1 MVYLNVLTKVN
12 ERLCMRVKGHGTI
25 KKSKAYGTIGTLL
38 LSGVAL
44 ATLSVG
50 TTSVDANEV
59 VEANQIEQVPTDDSQ
74 QPDPMVTDDDNS
86 TFAKPSNISS
96 EEDVSNVQS
105 SNGLEV
111 TETEEHQNLV
121 DEPNQSD
128 EQDGANTENVDKND
142 TIETD
147 IPLDTPKEDDADG
160 EYSQEGQED
169 SSQEEDS
176 INENVNQKIEDSSH
190 QEQVDAVEASDTD
203 SSGATGS
210 ATQEVTSVT
219 LGSNGFQIQYNG
231 PVSAGT
237 QIMFAVWSQVNGQ
250 DDLIW
255 YTADSNGKVVAKY
268 TGSYGTYYVHTYQN
282 VNGKMIGLNGT
293 SIDIPKPSVT
303 VSVHQQTE
311 TTYQVSVDN
320 VPAYITS
327 IVLPTWTEANGQD
340 DIIWYQTTKNGVTS
354 YTATISVAK
363 HSLESG
369 KYNVHVYGTS
379 AVTNTLIGLA
389 GTTFTN
395 DYQFG
400 DVTVDATLGQNGIV
414 LTMPSDVAQGLTVQH
429 AVWSTANGQ
438 DDLIWYRANASGQTV
453 ANYTGDYGTYLIHT
467 YAVINGQM
475 VCINATSIEVPKP
488 QVNATITKE
497 SATTYKVTITG
508 VPIYIDSIRV
518 PTWTEANGQDD
529 IQWYTATKA
538 SDGSYYVIFSEATH
552 NLESGKYNVH
562 IYGHSNVTNS
572 LVGLLGTSVTAD
584 YQFGDVTVNATLGQN
599 GIVLTMPSDVAQGL
613 TVQHAVWSTANGQD
627 DLIWYRA
634 NASGQTVA
642 NYTGDY
648 GTYLIHTYAV
658 INGQMVCI
666 SATSIE
672 VPKPNVTV
680 TVEKVSDTSAKVTV
694 TNVPIYVT
702 SISLPVWTEASGQ
715 DDIKWYSATK
725 QADGSYSYTFYAKDH
740 GFESGHYN
748 VHVYGH
754 SNVTNSFVGLS
765 GSNGIDLI
773 FNQSLTKPTVTVQN
787 HNSAQGTLQVV
798 ISETETSKNIGSVQV
813 AAWSDAEQKNIYWYG
828 SSQVINGQVV
838 ITVDEKY
845 HHNIVGNYTVH
856 VYVKTTDGDIIGYDL
871 GTYQFDNQEVTANVV
886 MTYKGTGVY
895 DVSVSGVY
903 SNGAVKYAVWSDVG
917 GQDDIRWYDASTMG
931 NMASSLFNASQHH
944 GTGTYHIH
952 VYQSDNG
959 QMFFL
964 TSTDFN
970 VKQTNYDAPYFNQR
984 DPRWGSVTYGGYTMA
999 STGCAP
1005 TALAMVF
1012 SALTGSTV
1020 LPTDVAGYL
1029 YHNTVEFNRGGEGTT
1044 GRGVIM
1050 ATNQWQFSATVLSAH
1065 SLLEDTLREGHY
1077 VVAAVQQNKFS
1088 PWGWGTSHEIV
1099 LKGYSNGMTY
1109 VMDPYNSA
1117 NNGWYPIS
1125 ALWNEQSTQYGD
1137 IAGLGSPFVK
1147 VTDI

>member
-1 MVYLNVLTKVN
+1 M
-12 ERLCMRVKGHGTI
+12 ERKGHGTI

-50 TTSVDANEV
+50 TTSVSADETV
-59 VEANQIEQVPTDDSQ
+59 VETHQVDQLTTDNLQHLDQ
-74 QPDPMVTDDDNS
+74 TVIDDNES
-86 TFAKPSNISS
+86 TSAELPTPSP
-96 EEDVSNVQS
+96 EEELSNSNGQS
-105 SNGLEV
+105 SNASEGS
-111 TETEEHQNLV
+111 ETEEHQHL
-121 DEPNQSD
+121 
-128 EQDGANTENVDKND
+128 TEESKQPDDLGEADTESVEKND
-142 TIETD
+142 TVETD
-147 IPLDTPKEDDADG
+147 IPLDTPKTDDLDSNMKTEEEGNSSQKEDSVDENG
-160 EYSQEGQED
+160 NQEVED
-169 SSQEEDS
+169 SS
-176 INENVNQKIEDSSH
+176 NQN
-190 QEQVDAVEASDTD
+190 QVDTTETPDKD
-203 SSGATGS
+203 SAGATGS

-219 LGSNGFQIQYNG
+219 LGSNGFQIQYNQAI
-231 PVSAGT
+231 SAGSK
-237 QIMFAVWSQVNGQ
+237 IMFAVWSQVNGQ

-255 YTADSNGKVVAKY
+255 YTADSTGKVVAKY

-293 SIDIPKPSVT
+293 SIDIPKPSAT
-303 VSVHQQTE
+303 VSVKQQTE
-311 TTYQVSVDN
+311 TTYQVTVDN

-340 DIIWYQTTKNGVTS
+340 DIIWYQTTKNGTTS
-354 YTATISVAK
+354 YTAIISVAK
-363 HSLESG
+363 HYLESG

-379 AVTNTLIGLA
+379 AVTNALVGLT

-429 AVWSTANGQ
+429 AVWSTTNGQ
-438 DDLIWYRANASGQTV
+438 DDLVWYRANASGQTV
-453 ANYTGDYGTYLIHT
+453 AKYTGDYGTYLIHT
-467 YAVINGQM
+467 YAVIHGKM

-497 SATTYKVTITG
+497 SPTTYKVTVTG
-508 VPIYIDSIRV
+508 VPVYIDSVQV

-552 NLESGKYNVH
+552 NLEAGKYNVH
-562 IYGHSNVTNS
+562 VYGHSNVTNS
-572 LVGLLGTSVTAD
+572 LIGLLGTSVTSD
-584 YQFGDVTVNATLGQN
+584 YHFGDVTVNATLGQN

-613 TVQHAVWSTANGQD
+613 TVQHAVWSTTNGQD
-627 DLIWYRA
+627 DLVWYRA
-634 NASGQTVA
+634 NTSGQTVA
-642 NYTGDY
+642 KYTGDY

-658 INGQMVCI
+658 IHGQMVCI
-666 SATSIE
+666 NATSIE
-672 VPKPNVTV
+672 VPKPKVTV
-680 TVEKVSDTSAKVTV
+680 TLEKVSDTSAKVTV
-694 TNVPIYVT
+694 TNVPVYIT
-702 SISLPVWTEASGQ
+702 GISLPIWTEANGQ

-787 HNSAQGTLQVV
+787 HNSTQGTLQVV

-813 AAWSDAEQKNIYWYG
+813 AAWSDAEQKNLHWYG
-828 SSQVINGQVV
+828 SSSIVNGKVV

-845 HHNIVGNYTVH
+845 HHNITGDYTVH
-856 VYVKTTDGDIIGYDL
+856 VYVKTTDGEVIGYNL
-871 GTYQFDNQEVTANVV
+871 GTYAFNNTQTTSATTT
-886 MTYKGTGVY
+886 TYKGTGVY
-895 DVSVSGVY
+895 GITVSGVY
-903 SNGAVKYAVWSDVG
+903 SNGTIKYAVWSDTN
-917 GQDDIRWYDASTMG
+917 GQDDIRWYDATTVGTTAIGLLNVANHS
-931 NMASSLFNASQHH
+931 

-959 QMFFL
+959 KMFFL
-964 TSTDFN
+964 NSTSFT
-970 VKQTNYDAPYFNQR
+970 VKRTNYDTPYYNQR
-984 DPRWGSVTYGGYTMA
+984 DPRWGNTHYGYYTMS

-1005 TALAMVF
+1005 TALSMVF
-1012 SALTGSTV
+1012 SALTGTTV
-1020 LPTDVAGYL
+1020 LPTDVATYL
-1029 YHNTVEFNRGGEGTT
+1029 YNETVEFNRGSEGTT
-1044 GRGVIM
+1044 GRGVLM
-1050 ATNQWQFSATVLSAH
+1050 ASNKWQFSATVLSSSN
-1065 SLLEDTLREGHY
+1065 SLAAVLQESHH

-1088 PWGWGTSHEIV
+1088 PWGRGTSHEIV

-1109 VMDPYNSA
+1109 VLDPYNSA
-1117 NNGWYPIS
+1117 NNGWYPIE

-1137 IAGLGSPFVK
+1137 IAGLGAPFVK
-1147 VTDI
+1147 ITDV

>member
-1 MVYLNVLTKVN
+1 
-12 ERLCMRVKGHGTI
+12 MRVKGHGTI

-38 LSGVAL
+38 LSGVVL

-50 TTSVDANEV
+50 TTSVDADEV
-59 VEANQIEQVPTDDSQ
+59 VEANQIEQVTTDASQ

-86 TFAKPSNISS
+86 TFAETSNIPS
-96 EEDVSNVQS
+96 EEEVSNTQS
-105 SNGLEV
+105 SNELEV

-121 DEPNQSD
+121 EEPNQSD

-147 IPLDTPKEDDADG
+147 IPLDTPKEGDADG
-160 EYSQEGQED
+160 EYSQEGKED
-169 SSQEEDS
+169 SSQEEES

-400 DVTVDATLGQNGIV
+400 DVTV
-414 LTMPSDVAQGLTVQH
+414 
-429 AVWSTANGQ
+429 
-438 DDLIWYRANASGQTV
+438 
-453 ANYTGDYGTYLIHT
+453 
-467 YAVINGQM
+467 
-475 VCINATSIEVPKP
+475 
-488 QVNATITKE
+488 
-497 SATTYKVTITG
+497 
-508 VPIYIDSIRV
+508 
-518 PTWTEANGQDD
+518 
-529 IQWYTATKA
+529 
-538 SDGSYYVIFSEATH
+538 
-552 NLESGKYNVH
+552 
-562 IYGHSNVTNS
+562 
-572 LVGLLGTSVTAD
+572 
-584 YQFGDVTVNATLGQN
+584 NATLGQN

-613 TVQHAVWSTANGQD
+613 TVQHAVWSTKNDQD

-702 SISLPVWTEASGQ
+702 SISLPVWTEANGQ
-715 DDIKWYSATK
+715 DDIRWYQAIK
-725 QADGSYSYTFYAKDH
+725 QADGSYTYTFYAKDH
-740 GFESGHYN
+740 GFKSGHYN

-754 SNVTNSFVGLS
+754 SNVTKSLVGLS
-765 GSNGIDLI
+765 GSNGIDLSFDEI
-773 FNQSLTKPTVTVQN
+773 LTKPTVTVQN

-828 SSQVINGQVV
+828 SSQVVNGQVV

-871 GTYQFDNQEVTANVV
+871 GTYQFDNQEVTANIV

-931 NMASSLFNASQHH
+931 TMASSLFNASQHH

-952 VYQSDNG
+952 VYQLDNG

>member
-1 MVYLNVLTKVN
+1 
-12 ERLCMRVKGHGTI
+12 MRVKGHGTI

-50 TTSVDANEV
+50 TTSIDADEV

-105 SNGLEV
+105 SNELEV

-121 DEPNQSD
+121 EEPNQSD

-160 EYSQEGQED
+160 EYSQEGKED

-414 LTMPSDVAQGLTVQH
+414 LTMLSDVAQGLTVHH
-429 AVWSTANGQ
+429 AVWSTKNDQ

-475 VCINATSIEVPKP
+475 VCINATSIEVPKS

-599 GIVLTMPSDVAQGL
+599 GIVLTMLSDVAQGL
-613 TVQHAVWSTANGQD
+613 TVHHAVWSTKNDQD

-702 SISLPVWTEASGQ
+702 SISLPVWTEANGQ
-715 DDIKWYSATK
+715 DDIRWYQAIK
-725 QADGSYSYTFYAKDH
+725 QADGSYTYTFYAKDH
-740 GFESGHYN
+740 GFKSGHYN

-754 SNVTNSFVGLS
+754 SNVTKSLVGLS
-765 GSNGIDLI
+765 GSNGIDLSFDEI
-773 FNQSLTKPTVTVQN
+773 LTKPTVTVQN

-828 SSQVINGQVV
+828 SSQVVNGQVV

-871 GTYQFDNQEVTANVV
+871 GTYQFDNQEVTANIV

-931 NMASSLFNASQHH
+931 TMASSLFNASQHH

-952 VYQSDNG
+952 VYQLDNG

-1088 PWGWGTSHEIV
+1088 PWGYGTSHEIV

>member
-1 MVYLNVLTKVN
+1 
-12 ERLCMRVKGHGTI
+12 MRVKGHGTI

-105 SNGLEV
+105 SNELEV

-121 DEPNQSD
+121 EEPNQSD

-160 EYSQEGQED
+160 EYSQEGKED

-429 AVWSTANGQ
+429 AVWSTKNDQ

-453 ANYTGDYGTYLIHT
+453 AKYTGDYGTYLIHT

-584 YQFGDVTVNATLGQN
+584 YHFGDVTVNATLGQN

-613 TVQHAVWSTANGQD
+613 TVQHAVWSTKNDQD

-642 NYTGDY
+642 KYTGDY

-725 QADGSYSYTFYAKDH
+725 QADGSYSYTFYAKNH

-787 HNSAQGTLQVV
+787 HNSTQGTLQVV

-813 AAWSDAEQKNIYWYG
+813 AAWSDAEQKNLHWYG
-828 SSQVINGQVV
+828 SSSIVNGKVV

-845 HHNIVGNYTVH
+845 HHNITGDYTVH
-856 VYVKTTDGDIIGYDL
+856 VYVKTTDGEVIGYNL
-871 GTYQFDNQEVTANVV
+871 GTYAFNNTQTTSATTT
-886 MTYKGTGVY
+886 TYKGTGVY
-895 DVSVSGVY
+895 GITVSGVY
-903 SNGAVKYAVWSDVG
+903 SNGTIKYAVWSDTN
-917 GQDDIRWYDASTMG
+917 GQDDIRWYDATTVGTTATGLLNVANHS
-931 NMASSLFNASQHH
+931 

-959 QMFFL
+959 KMFFL
-964 TSTDFN
+964 NSTSFT
-970 VKQTNYDAPYFNQR
+970 VKRTNYDAPYFNQR

>member
-1 MVYLNVLTKVN
+1 
-12 ERLCMRVKGHGTI
+12 MRVKGHGTI

-50 TTSVDANEV
+50 TTSVSADETV
-59 VEANQIEQVPTDDSQ
+59 VETHQVDQLTTDNLQHLDQ
-74 QPDPMVTDDDNS
+74 TVIDDNES
-86 TFAKPSNISS
+86 SSAELPTPSP
-96 EEDVSNVQS
+96 EEELSNSNGQS
-105 SNGLEV
+105 SNASEGS
-111 TETEEHQNLV
+111 ETEEHQHL
-121 DEPNQSD
+121 
-128 EQDGANTENVDKND
+128 TEESKQPDDLGETDTESVEKND
-142 TIETD
+142 TVETN
-147 IPLDTPKEDDADG
+147 IPLDTPKTDDLDSNMKTEEEG
-160 EYSQEGQED
+160 NSSQKKDSVDENGNQEVED
-169 SSQEEDS
+169 SS
-176 INENVNQKIEDSSH
+176 NQN
-190 QEQVDAVEASDTD
+190 QVDTTETPDKD
-203 SSGATGS
+203 SAGATGS
-210 ATQEVTSVT
+210 ATQGVTSVT
-219 LGSNGFQIQYNG
+219 LGSNGFQIQYNQAI
-231 PVSAGT
+231 SAGSK
-237 QIMFAVWSQVNGQ
+237 IMFAVWSQVNGQ

-255 YTADSNGKVVAKY
+255 YTADSTGKVVAKY

-293 SIDIPKPSVT
+293 SIDIPKPSAT
-303 VSVHQQTE
+303 VSVKQQTE
-311 TTYQVSVDN
+311 TTYQVTVDN

-340 DIIWYQTTKNGVTS
+340 DIIWYQTTKNGTTS
-354 YTATISVAK
+354 YTAIISVAK
-363 HSLESG
+363 HYLESG

-379 AVTNTLIGLA
+379 AVTNALVGLT

-395 DYQFG
+395 
-400 DVTVDATLGQNGIV
+400 
-414 LTMPSDVAQGLTVQH
+414 
-429 AVWSTANGQ
+429 
-438 DDLIWYRANASGQTV
+438 
-453 ANYTGDYGTYLIHT
+453 
-467 YAVINGQM
+467 
-475 VCINATSIEVPKP
+475 
-488 QVNATITKE
+488 
-497 SATTYKVTITG
+497 
-508 VPIYIDSIRV
+508 
-518 PTWTEANGQDD
+518 
-529 IQWYTATKA
+529 
-538 SDGSYYVIFSEATH
+538 
-552 NLESGKYNVH
+552 
-562 IYGHSNVTNS
+562 
-572 LVGLLGTSVTAD
+572 D

-613 TVQHAVWSTANGQD
+613 TVQHAVWSTTNGQD
-627 DLIWYRA
+627 DLVWYRT

-642 NYTGDY
+642 KYTGDY

-658 INGQMVCI
+658 IHGKMVCI
-666 SATSIE
+666 NATSIE

-725 QADGSYSYTFYAKDH
+725 QADGSYSYTFYAKNH
-740 GFESGHYN
+740 GFESGHYK

-787 HNSAQGTLQVV
+787 HNSTQGTLQVV

-813 AAWSDAEQKNIYWYG
+813 AAWSDAEQKNLHWYG
-828 SSQVINGQVV
+828 SSSIVNGKVV

-845 HHNIVGNYTVH
+845 HHNITGDYTVH
-856 VYVKTTDGDIIGYDL
+856 VYVKTTDGEVIGYNL
-871 GTYQFDNQEVTANVV
+871 GTYAFNNTQTTSATTT
-886 MTYKGTGVY
+886 TYKGTGVY
-895 DVSVSGVY
+895 GITVSGVY
-903 SNGAVKYAVWSDVG
+903 SNGTIKYAVWSDTN
-917 GQDDIRWYDASTMG
+917 GQDDIRWYDATTVGTTATGLLNVANHS
-931 NMASSLFNASQHH
+931 

-959 QMFFL
+959 KMFFL
-964 TSTDFN
+964 NSTSFT
-970 VKQTNYDAPYFNQR
+970 VKRTNYDAPYFNQR

>member
-1 MVYLNVLTKVN
+1 M
-12 ERLCMRVKGHGTI
+12 
-25 KKSKAYGTIGTLL
+25 
-38 LSGVAL
+38 
-44 ATLSVG
+44 
-50 TTSVDANEV
+50 
-59 VEANQIEQVPTDDSQ
+59 
-74 QPDPMVTDDDNS
+74 
-86 TFAKPSNISS
+86 
-96 EEDVSNVQS
+96 
-105 SNGLEV
+105 
-111 TETEEHQNLV
+111 
-121 DEPNQSD
+121 
-128 EQDGANTENVDKND
+128 
-142 TIETD
+142 
-147 IPLDTPKEDDADG
+147 
-160 EYSQEGQED
+160 
-169 SSQEEDS
+169 
-176 INENVNQKIEDSSH
+176 
-190 QEQVDAVEASDTD
+190 
-203 SSGATGS
+203 
-210 ATQEVTSVT
+210 
-219 LGSNGFQIQYNG
+219 
-231 PVSAGT
+231 
-237 QIMFAVWSQVNGQ
+237 
-250 DDLIW
+250 
-255 YTADSNGKVVAKY
+255 
-268 TGSYGTYYVHTYQN
+268 
-282 VNGKMIGLNGT
+282 
-293 SIDIPKPSVT
+293 
-303 VSVHQQTE
+303 
-311 TTYQVSVDN
+311 
-320 VPAYITS
+320 
-327 IVLPTWTEANGQD
+327 
-340 DIIWYQTTKNGVTS
+340 
-354 YTATISVAK
+354 
-363 HSLESG
+363 
-369 KYNVHVYGTS
+369 
-379 AVTNTLIGLA
+379 
-389 GTTFTN
+389 
-395 DYQFG
+395 
-400 DVTVDATLGQNGIV
+400 
-414 LTMPSDVAQGLTVQH
+414 
-429 AVWSTANGQ
+429 
-438 DDLIWYRANASGQTV
+438 
-453 ANYTGDYGTYLIHT
+453 
-467 YAVINGQM
+467 
-475 VCINATSIEVPKP
+475 
-488 QVNATITKE
+488 
-497 SATTYKVTITG
+497 
-508 VPIYIDSIRV
+508 
-518 PTWTEANGQDD
+518 
-529 IQWYTATKA
+529 
-538 SDGSYYVIFSEATH
+538 
-552 NLESGKYNVH
+552 
-562 IYGHSNVTNS
+562 
-572 LVGLLGTSVTAD
+572 
-584 YQFGDVTVNATLGQN
+584 
-599 GIVLTMPSDVAQGL
+599 
-613 TVQHAVWSTANGQD
+613 
-627 DLIWYRA
+627 
-634 NASGQTVA
+634 
-642 NYTGDY
+642 
-648 GTYLIHTYAV
+648 
-658 INGQMVCI
+658 
-666 SATSIE
+666 
-672 VPKPNVTV
+672 

>member
-1 MVYLNVLTKVN
+1 
-12 ERLCMRVKGHGTI
+12 MRVKGHGTI

-50 TTSVDANEV
+50 TTSVSADETV
-59 VEANQIEQVPTDDSQ
+59 VETHQVDQLTTDNLQHLDQ
-74 QPDPMVTDDDNS
+74 TVIDDNES
-86 TFAKPSNISS
+86 SSAELPTPSP
-96 EEDVSNVQS
+96 EEELSNSNGQS
-105 SNGLEV
+105 SNASEGS
-111 TETEEHQNLV
+111 ETEEHQHL
-121 DEPNQSD
+121 
-128 EQDGANTENVDKND
+128 TEESKQPDDLGETDTESVEKND
-142 TIETD
+142 TVETN
-147 IPLDTPKEDDADG
+147 IPLDTPKTDDLDSNMKTEEEG
-160 EYSQEGQED
+160 NSSQKKDSVDENGNQEVED
-169 SSQEEDS
+169 SS
-176 INENVNQKIEDSSH
+176 NQN
-190 QEQVDAVEASDTD
+190 QVDTTETPDKD
-203 SSGATGS
+203 SAGATGS

-219 LGSNGFQIQYNG
+219 LGSNGFQIQYNQAI
-231 PVSAGT
+231 SAGSK
-237 QIMFAVWSQVNGQ
+237 IMFAVWSQVNGQ
-250 DDLIW
+250 DDLIY
-255 YTADSNGKVVAKY
+255 YTADSTGKVVAKY

-293 SIDIPKPSVT
+293 SIDIPKPSAT
-303 VSVHQQTE
+303 VSVKQQTE
-311 TTYQVSVDN
+311 TTYQVTVDN

-340 DIIWYQTTKNGVTS
+340 DIIWYQTTKNGTTS
-354 YTATISVAK
+354 YTAIISVAK
-363 HSLESG
+363 HYLESG

-379 AVTNTLIGLA
+379 AVTNALVGLT

-429 AVWSTANGQ
+429 AVWSTTNGQ
-438 DDLIWYRANASGQTV
+438 DDLVWYRANASGQTV
-453 ANYTGDYGTYLIHT
+453 A
-467 YAVINGQM
+467 
-475 VCINATSIEVPKP
+475 K
-488 QVNATITKE
+488 
-497 SATTYKVTITG
+497 
-508 VPIYIDSIRV
+508 
-518 PTWTEANGQDD
+518 
-529 IQWYTATKA
+529 
-538 SDGSYYVIFSEATH
+538 
-552 NLESGKYNVH
+552 
-562 IYGHSNVTNS
+562 
-572 LVGLLGTSVTAD
+572 
-584 YQFGDVTVNATLGQN
+584 
-599 GIVLTMPSDVAQGL
+599 
-613 TVQHAVWSTANGQD
+613 
-627 DLIWYRA
+627 
-634 NASGQTVA
+634 
-642 NYTGDY
+642 YTGDY

-725 QADGSYSYTFYAKDH
+725 QADGSYSYTFYAKNH

-787 HNSAQGTLQVV
+787 HNSTQGTLQVV

-813 AAWSDAEQKNIYWYG
+813 AAWSDAEQKNLHWYG
-828 SSQVINGQVV
+828 SSSIVNGKVV

-845 HHNIVGNYTVH
+845 HHNITGDYTVH
-856 VYVKTTDGDIIGYDL
+856 VYVKTTDGEVIGYNL
-871 GTYQFDNQEVTANVV
+871 GTYAFNNTQTTSATTT
-886 MTYKGTGVY
+886 TYKGTGVY
-895 DVSVSGVY
+895 GITVSGVY
-903 SNGAVKYAVWSDVG
+903 SNGTIKYAVWSDTN
-917 GQDDIRWYDASTMG
+917 GQDDIRWYDATTVGTTATGLLNVANHS
-931 NMASSLFNASQHH
+931 

-959 QMFFL
+959 KMFFL
-964 TSTDFN
+964 NSTSFT
-970 VKQTNYDAPYFNQR
+970 VKRTNYDAPYFNQR

-1029 YHNTVEFNRGGEGTT
+1029 YHNTVEFN
-1044 GRGVIM
+1044 
-1050 ATNQWQFSATVLSAH
+1050 
-1065 SLLEDTLREGHY
+1065 
-1077 VVAAVQQNKFS
+1077 
-1088 PWGWGTSHEIV
+1088 
-1099 LKGYSNGMTY
+1099 
-1109 VMDPYNSA
+1109 
-1117 NNGWYPIS
+1117 
-1125 ALWNEQSTQYGD
+1125 
-1137 IAGLGSPFVK
+1137 
-1147 VTDI
+1147 